1 MFDTQ
6 ETITEFDTQE
16 AITAFYTLAHV
27 KKLKKVKE
35 ILRVFAKKSSFFADV
50 QDHFTDQKDIQENA
64 LDAIYSMVMNM
75 VYQQNK

>member
-1 MFDTQ
+1 MFDTK
-6 ETITEFDTQE
+6 TAITE
-16 AITAFYTLAHV
+16 FYTLAHV

-35 ILRVFAKKSSFFADV
+35 ILRVLAKKSSFFADI
-50 QDHFTDQKDIQENA
+50 QNHFTDQKDIQESA